1 MEGKSQTKQE
11 RLAHIDF
18 RLYFLGDVSRN
29 DLKKRFGVADA
40 AATRDLADY
49 KKQAEN
55 NLIYDSQERIYKV
68 SDQFTPLFEYN
79 PERVLAALSHGF
91 GDDMITNS
99 KPYIPCETPSQLNKP
114 NVHVLSK
121 ISRAIYNH
129 EALSINYRSV
139 RSGFTERVIVPFCLV
154 DNGLRWHVRA
164 YDRRREQFMDLVLT
178 RISDPTTPSN
188 PTPLEHESKEYDN
201 QWNRIVELEIVAHP
215 QLEHKDT
222 IEMDYA
228 MKDGVL
234 KVGVRAA
241 VAGYLLR
248 RWNVDCSKGAKL
260 QGDEYHLWL
269 KNRQALYGVDNL
281 KIAPGFENDPLN
293 D

>member
-18 RLYFLGDVSRN
+18 RLYFLGDISRN

-49 KKQAEN
+49 KKQAEG
-55 NLIYDSQERIYKV
+55 NLTYDPQERIYKA
-68 SDQFTPLFEYN
+68 SEDFTPLFDYQ
-79 PERVLAALSHGF
+79 PERVLSALSQGF
-91 GDDMITNS
+91 GDDQITIHKS
-99 KPYIPCETPSQLNKP
+99 YIPCETPSQLNKP
-114 NVHVLSK
+114 DVHVLSK
-121 ISRAIYNH
+121 LSRAIYNQ
-129 EALSINYRSV
+129 EALSIKYRSV
-139 RSGFTERVIVPFCLV
+139 RSGLTERVIIPFCLV

-164 YDRRREQFMDLVLT
+164 YDRRRDQFMDLVLT
-178 RISDPTTPSN
+178 RISDPVTPKD
-188 PTPLEHESKEYDN
+188 PTPLEHESKEFDK

-228 MKDGVL
+228 MEDGVL
-234 KVGVRAA
+234 KMDVRAA

-248 RWNVDCSKGAKL
+248 RWNVDCSKDAKL
-260 QGDEYHLWL
+260 RGDEYHLWL
-269 KNRQALYGVDNL
+269 QNRQALYGVDNL
-281 KIAPGFENDPLN
+281 KIAPGFESDPL
-293 D
+293 